1 MIETI
6 FLLAILIDATKF
18 LFVIFLRGNII
29 LYYIMRGA
37 IIMKKMNIRKTISI
51 LMLLAC
57 ICTLIMPTSVQA
69 AKISLS
75 ATSKTITIGKTT
87 TLKMSGTS
95 KKVVWTSSNKN
106 IATVSSKGKVKGI
119 KAGTCT
125 IKAKVGGKT
134 YKCKVT
140 VKKASTTPTNP
151 SSSLTK
157 EQAQAK
163 IEAACRAHGLVS
175 SQELG
180 QQLWDSGAFDGW
192 GLSYNEVMA
201 LALEESSWFETA
213 VPKTEAPDGN
223 YYPNEFDGA
232 SGYRIVFARESDR
245 NYIFTCYRY

>member
-1 MIETI
+1 
-6 FLLAILIDATKF
+6 
-18 LFVIFLRGNII
+18 
-29 LYYIMRGA
+29 
-37 IIMKKMNIRKTISI
+37 MKKMNIRKTISI

-75 ATSKTITIGKTT
+75 ATSKTLTVGKTT
-87 TLKMSGTS
+87 ALKMSGTS

-151 SSSLTK
+151 SGSLTK

-163 IEAACRAHGLVS
+163 IEAACRAHGLIS
-175 SQELG
+175 SKEYA

-192 GLSYNEVMA
+192 GLTYNEV
-201 LALEESSWFETA
+201 LQLVEEDCSWFETA
-213 VPKTEAPDGN
+213 IPKSATGKEDF
-223 YYPNEFDGA
+223 YLDEFTGA
-232 SGYRIVFARESDR
+232 SAYRIVFARETDK

>member
-1 MIETI
+1 
-6 FLLAILIDATKF
+6 
-18 LFVIFLRGNII
+18 
-29 LYYIMRGA
+29 MRGA

-75 ATSKTITIGKTT
+75 ATSKTLTVGKTT
-87 TLKMSGTS
+87 ALKISGTS

-151 SSSLTK
+151 SGSLTK

-163 IEAACRAHGLVS
+163 IEEACRAHGLVS
-175 SQELG
+175 SQEYA
-180 QQLWDSGAFDGW
+180 QSLWDSGKFDEW
-192 GLSYNEVMA
+192 GYSYEEVMD

-213 VPKTEAPDGN
+213 IPKNASLNDDYYLDEFTGN
-223 YYPNEFDGA
+223 HA
-232 SGYRIVFARESDR
+232 YRIVFARESDR
-245 NYIFTCYRY
+245 SYIFTCYTY

>member
-1 MIETI
+1 
-6 FLLAILIDATKF
+6 
-18 LFVIFLRGNII
+18 
-29 LYYIMRGA
+29 
-37 IIMKKMNIRKTISI
+37 
-51 LMLLAC
+51 MLLAC

-75 ATSKTITIGKTT
+75 ATSKTITVGKTT

-157 EQAQAK
+157 EQAQAD

-175 SQELG
+175 YPEYVNQLIASGEYDESERAELMSWVHEASWFQTKARIDG
-180 QQLWDSGAFDGW
+180 KDSGEFPLEFRGSPAYTIEYVRTDGD
-192 GLSYNEVMA
+192 Y
-201 LALEESSWFETA
+201 
-213 VPKTEAPDGN
+213 
-223 YYPNEFDGA
+223 
-232 SGYRIVFARESDR
+232 
-245 NYIFTCYRY
+245 YIFTCYRY